1 MILFNVLISSEEWKM
16 KKEKLFNGKAFLW
29 AIIATIMAA
38 IYNSSLTRVRDFV
51 GRTYEVSYL
60 YLFHILF
67 PLIAGI
73 IIALSVYADQQNK
86 NSKVLILIII
96 INLAIVA
103 YQLIHVMP
111 LASSLTCLLSGFYI
125 VYYICS
131 RKQYEKIKT

>member
-1 MILFNVLISSEEWKM
+1 M

-103 YQLIHVMP
+103 SVSYTH
-111 LASSLTCLLSGFYI
+111 LSF
-125 VYYICS
+125 V
-131 RKQYEKIKT
+131 

>member
-1 MILFNVLISSEEWKM
+1 M

-29 AIIATIMAA
+29 AIIANIMAA

-111 LASSLTCLLSGFYI
+111 LASSPTCLLSGFYI

>member
-1 MILFNVLISSEEWKM
+1 
-16 KKEKLFNGKAFLW
+16 
-29 AIIATIMAA
+29 MAA

-86 NSKVLILIII
+86 NSKVLII

-111 LASSLTCLLSGFYI
+111 LASSPTCLLSGFYI

>member
-1 MILFNVLISSEEWKM
+1 M

-73 IIALSVYADQQNK
+73 IIALSVYADQQK
-86 NSKVLILIII
+86 
-96 INLAIVA
+96 
-103 YQLIHVMP
+103 
-111 LASSLTCLLSGFYI
+111 F
-125 VYYICS
+125 
-131 RKQYEKIKT
+131 